1 MSSKCLLQFFWFSLK
16 AFLSWKN
23 KPWPQ
28 PKMRSPPIYIILT
41 SSACDF
47 SVLTSEKYWSDLLRY
62 ISTNSSIHSWH
73 TPRHV
78 AKTWDILV
86 TRDRATSDNCPQRQ
100 THSFVTRSPLS
111 AGLGGVMGDSRWLP
125 SAWWPWGDT
134 QNIPST
140 LCPMS
145 FYLDDEN
152 SHETS
157 SPDKYS
163 WKSWILDS
171 FNYRQ

>member
-1 MSSKCLLQFFWFSLK
+1 MILRHDYLFDKMSSKCLLQFCWFSLK

-62 ISTNSSIHSWH
+62 MSTNSSLHSWH

-86 TRDRATSDNCPQRQ
+86 TRDNCPQHQ
-100 THSFVTRSPLS
+100 THFFCNQNPGPIHCQQLHVLPLAVHLRFFCWTSRGPTLNISYSLSFIVGPLLH
-111 AGLGGVMGDSRWLP
+111 A
-125 SAWWPWGDT
+125 
-134 QNIPST
+134 
-140 LCPMS
+140 
-145 FYLDDEN
+145 
-152 SHETS
+152 
-157 SPDKYS
+157 
-163 WKSWILDS
+163 
-171 FNYRQ
+171 